1 MAFSYVCIFSLVSIF
16 TMPWNLGVMNG
27 RQPLLDGGIGSE
39 GLSYVDYVGFNISV
53 SHASQELPK

>member
-1 MAFSYVCIFSLVSIF
+1 MCIFSLVSIF